1 LFFNKASK
9 KKEDEQ
15 GKRVAGE
22 KMSGKLPA
30 VI

>member
-22 KMSGKLPA
+22 KMPRKLPA